1 MNRNLLI
8 FALIFAGCALAGH
21 SLLKPEPIRWQLN
34 STQQQVTQTLR
45 LEKIPHYKPLNRL
58 VIFVKPI
65 KNVTSTQEHF
75 FNIRVFCEGN
85 DTPLKEQQF
94 STYPAASGGKF
105 IVQLPDELEQC
116 FNDEAIAQLKV
127 NLSITPQTKDIIKE
141 AILRKGE
148 FYIE

>member
-8 FALIFAGCALAGH
+8 FALVFAGCALAGH
-21 SLLKPEPIRWQLN
+21 SLLKPEPIRWQLH
-34 STQQQVTQTLR
+34 SEQQQVTQIMR
-45 LEKIPHYKPLNRL
+45 LEKIPHYTPLNHL
-58 VIFVKPI
+58 VVFVKPI
-65 KNVTSTQEHF
+65 KDTASIQEHV
-75 FNIRVFCEGN
+75 FNISVFCEGN
-85 DTPLKEQQF
+85 DTPLKQQHF

-127 NLSITPQTKDIIKE
+127 TLSITPQEKNVTFI
-141 AILRKGE
+141 RKGE

>member
-8 FALIFAGCALAGH
+8 FALVFAGCALAGH

-34 STQQQVTQTLR
+34 AEQQQVTQTLR
-45 LEKIPHYKPLNRL
+45 LEKIPHYTPLNHL
-58 VIFVKPI
+58 VVFVKPI
-65 KNVTSTQEHF
+65 KDNTLTPEHL
-75 FNIRVFCEGN
+75 FNISVFCEGN
-85 DTPLKEQQF
+85 NTLLKEQHF

-116 FNDEAIAQLKV
+116 FNDEAIAQIKV
-127 NLSITPQTKDIIKE
+127 NLSLTPHSKDV
-141 AILRKGE
+141 ILIRKGE